1 MKSFLIL
8 FNIFLGVMLVW
19 GVASHFKAAEK
30 TVYTVKKRS
39 ASALPKEPVKQTP
52 KQAETPKKEMTPDEQ
67 LAKIIDTNIFN
78 ADRCPNASTPGRN
91 TRVELSLVGTFK
103 IGDCVGA
110 IIKQKGSGTNTAN
123 RMPFPFP
130 GGPSGAAGGP
140 AGAGGPRGAA
150 GGPPAGGPA
159 GAMAQGRQMGIARNN
174 RSENINTTNTRG
186 AARGV
191 RGQMKTIYSNI
202 TVAAAGNQVS
212 YKQYV
217 RLGETLSNGYT
228 LVEVNRDS
236 VLLTRGSDKLEL
248 ELLDA
253 SKNAPQTARTT
264 NRRVNTGTQML
275 QTLQNMQRMQMFQN
289 MQMMRM
295 MRQNQNQNSQQAQPQ
310 STTGNMRSTG
320 TRARSGRR

>member
-1 MKSFLIL
+1 MKMLLIL
-8 FNIFLGVMLVW
+8 FNIFLGVLLLW
-19 GVASHFKAAEK
+19 GVASHFQSSGK
-30 TVYTVKKRS
+30 TVYSVKKRS
-39 ASALPKEPVKQTP
+39 ASALPKEPSKPSPKQT
-52 KQAETPKKEMTPDEQ
+52 ELPKKEMTPDEQ

-110 IIKQKGSGTNTAN
+110 IIKQKGSAAPVRRPG
-123 RMPFPFP
+123 MPFMPP
-130 GGPSGAAGGP
+130 GP
-140 AGAGGPRGAA
+140 AGAAA
-150 GGPPAGGPA
+150 RP
-159 GAMAQGRQMGIARNN
+159 GAMPQGRQMGIARNN
-174 RSENINTTNTRG
+174 RSENINMTNTRG
-186 AARGV
+186 AERGV

-253 SKNAPQTARTT
+253 SKNAPQTVRRS

-295 MRQNQNQNSQQAQPQ
+295 MRQNQNRQQAQPQ
-310 STTGNMRSTG
+310 QSATSNMRSTG

>member
-1 MKSFLIL
+1 MKTALIL
-8 FNIFLGVMLVW
+8 FNVFLAAMLLW
-19 GVASHFKAAEK
+19 GVASHFKSADK
-30 TVYTVKKRS
+30 TVYTVKKHSSVR
-39 ASALPKEPVKQTP
+39 PVKTP
-52 KQAETPKKEMTPDEQ
+52 AKSVLKASETRKKEMTPDEQ
-67 LAKIIDTNIFN
+67 LAKIIETNVFN

-110 IIKQKGSGTNTAN
+110 IIKQKGSGAPARRN
-123 RMPFPFP
+123 FPFP
-130 GGPSGAAGGP
+130 QGGPL
-140 AGAGGPRGAA
+140 
-150 GGPPAGGPA
+150 PPGIMPP
-159 GAMAQGRQMGIARNN
+159 GRQMGISRND
-174 RSENINTTNTRG
+174 RTENVNTTNTRG

-191 RGQMKTIYSNI
+191 RGQMKAIFSNI

-228 LVEVNRDS
+228 LAEVNRDS

-253 SKNAPQTARTT
+253 SKNAPQTVRRT

-275 QTLQNMQRMQMFQN
+275 RTLQNMQRMQMFQN
-289 MQMMRM
+289 RQMINI
-295 MRQNQNQNSQQAQPQ
+295 MRQNMNRQQAQPQ
-310 STTGNMRSTG
+310 QSATGNMRTN
-320 TRARSGRR
+320 RARTGRR

>member
-1 MKSFLIL
+1 MKTALIL
-8 FNIFLGVMLVW
+8 FNVFLAVMLLW
-19 GVASHFKAAEK
+19 GVASHFSSANK

-39 ASALPKEPVKQTP
+39 AAQLVKTSVKQTP
-52 KQAETPKKEMTPDEQ
+52 KPSEIRNKEMTVDDQ
-67 LAKIIDTNIFN
+67 LAKIIETNIFN

-110 IIKQKGSGTNTAN
+110 IIKQKGSGTPARRNS
-123 RMPFPFP
+123 PFPQ
-130 GGPSGAAGGP
+130 GGPL
-140 AGAGGPRGAA
+140 
-150 GGPPAGGPA
+150 PPGIMPP
-159 GAMAQGRQMGIARNN
+159 GRQMGISRND
-174 RSENINTTNTRG
+174 RTENVNTTNTRG

-191 RGQMKTIYSNI
+191 RGQMKAIFSNI

-228 LVEVNRDS
+228 LAEVNRDS

-253 SKNAPQTARTT
+253 SKNAPQTVRRT

-289 MQMMRM
+289 RQMINI
-295 MRQNQNQNSQQAQPQ
+295 MRQNMNRQQAQPQ
-310 STTGNMRSTG
+310 QSATGNMRTN
-320 TRARSGRR
+320 RARTGRR

>member
-1 MKSFLIL
+1 MKFSLVL
-8 FNIFLGVMLVW
+8 LNIFLAGMLLW
-19 GVASHFKAAEK
+19 GVASHFQTGKQ

-39 ASALPKEPVKQTP
+39 VSAQSGDSAKQTVKQP
-52 KQAETPKKEMTPDEQ
+52 ENQHREMTPDEQ
-67 LAKIIDTNIFN
+67 LAKIIDANIFN
-78 ADRCPNASTPGRN
+78 ADRCPNAGTSGRN
-91 TRVELSLVGTFK
+91 TRIELSLVGTFK

-110 IIKQKGSGTNTAN
+110 IIKQKGSAN
-123 RMPFPFP
+123 VARRP
-130 GGPSGAAGGP
+130 
-140 AGAGGPRGAA
+140 
-150 GGPPAGGPA
+150 GPPIPPIPGEAPQP
-159 GAMAQGRQMGIARNN
+159 GAMPPGRQMGIARNN
-174 RSENINTTNTRG
+174 RSENVNTTNTRG

-202 TVAAAGNQVS
+202 TVAAAGNQVA

-228 LVEVNRDS
+228 LTEVNRDS

-253 SKNAPQTARTT
+253 SKNAPQTARRS

-295 MRQNQNQNSQQAQPQ
+295 MRQNQNSQQAQPQ
-310 STTGNMRSTG
+310 QSPTGNMRS
-320 TRARSGRR
+320 SGRVRTGRR

>member
-1 MKSFLIL
+1 MKTALIL
-8 FNIFLGVMLVW
+8 FNVFLAVMLLW
-19 GVASHFKAAEK
+19 GVASHFSSANK

-39 ASALPKEPVKQTP
+39 AAQLVKTSVKQTP
-52 KQAETPKKEMTPDEQ
+52 KPSEIRNKEMTVDDQ
-67 LAKIIDTNIFN
+67 LAKIIETNIFN
-78 ADRCPNASTPGRN
+78 ADRCPNATTPGRN

-110 IIKQKGSGTNTAN
+110 IIKQKGSGAPARRNS
-123 RMPFPFP
+123 PFPQ
-130 GGPSGAAGGP
+130 GGPL
-140 AGAGGPRGAA
+140 
-150 GGPPAGGPA
+150 PPGIMPP
-159 GAMAQGRQMGIARNN
+159 GRQMGISRND
-174 RSENINTTNTRG
+174 RTENVNTTNTRG

-191 RGQMKTIYSNI
+191 RGQMKAIFSNI

-228 LVEVNRDS
+228 LAEVNRDS

-253 SKNAPQTARTT
+253 SKNAPQTVRRT

-275 QTLQNMQRMQMFQN
+275 RTLQNMQRMQMFQN
-289 MQMMRM
+289 RQMINI
-295 MRQNQNQNSQQAQPQ
+295 MRQNMNRQQAQPQ
-310 STTGNMRSTG
+310 QSATGNMRTN
-320 TRARSGRR
+320 RARTGRR

>member
-1 MKSFLIL
+1 MKMLLIV
-8 FNIFLGVMLVW
+8 FNIFLGILLLW
-19 GVASHFKAAEK
+19 GVASHFQSSGK

-39 ASALPKEPVKQTP
+39 VSALPKDPAKQAP
-52 KQAETPKKEMTPDEQ
+52 KQSELPKKEMTPDEQ

-110 IIKQKGSGTNTAN
+110 IIKQKGSGAPARRNA
-123 RMPFPFP
+123 PFPP
-130 GGPSGAAGGP
+130 GGPL
-140 AGAGGPRGAA
+140 
-150 GGPPAGGPA
+150 PPGIMPP
-159 GAMAQGRQMGIARNN
+159 GRQMGIARNN
-174 RSENINTTNTRG
+174 RTENVNTTNTRG

-191 RGQMKTIYSNI
+191 RGQMKAIYSNI
-202 TVAAAGNQVS
+202 TVAAVGNQVS

-228 LVEVNRDS
+228 LAEVNRDS

-253 SKNAPQTARTT
+253 SKNAPQTVRRT

-275 QTLQNMQRMQMFQN
+275 RTLQNMQRMQMFQN

-295 MRQNQNQNSQQAQPQ
+295 MRQNQNRQQAQPQ
-310 STTGNMRSTG
+310 QSATSNMRSTG

>member
-1 MKSFLIL
+1 MKTVLIL
-8 FNIFLGVMLVW
+8 FNFFLAAMLLW
-19 GVASHFKAAEK
+19 GVASHFKSADK

-39 ASALPKEPVKQTP
+39 AVRPLKTPVKP
-52 KQAETPKKEMTPDEQ
+52 VLKASETRKKEMTPDEQ
-67 LAKIIDTNIFN
+67 LAKIIEANVFN

-110 IIKQKGSGTNTAN
+110 IIKQKGSGAPARRNS
-123 RMPFPFP
+123 PFPQ
-130 GGPSGAAGGP
+130 GGPL
-140 AGAGGPRGAA
+140 
-150 GGPPAGGPA
+150 PPGIMPP
-159 GAMAQGRQMGIARNN
+159 GRQMGISRND
-174 RSENINTTNTRG
+174 RTENVNTTNTRG

-191 RGQMKTIYSNI
+191 RGQMKAIFSNI

-228 LVEVNRDS
+228 LAEVNRDS

-253 SKNAPQTARTT
+253 SKNAPQTVRRT

-275 QTLQNMQRMQMFQN
+275 RTLQNMQRMQMFQN
-289 MQMMRM
+289 RQMMQM
-295 MRQNQNQNSQQAQPQ
+295 MRQNQARQRQQQP
-310 STTGNMRSTG
+310 SATGNMRTN
-320 TRARSGRR
+320 RARAGRR